1 MIRRSLQLRIALMT
15 SLLIAVSCMT
25 MMVLLGGS
33 GLRRMEEIGKNIE
46 AFELHLDSEGT
57 AADNSAHVVP
67 GLSPDR
73 PSGETSGMMPD
84 WSQNLPSGETS
95 GSVPGETPQASFDPQ
110 GMSREKNLTIVID
123 EAQARFTLTNWY
135 VTAGVTLLSG
145 IIAYFVSG
153 RALRP
158 LEDFSRQIEKVQLTN
173 LEDMHVSTDTLT
185 EFRSIADSF
194 NDMLDRLH
202 VAFAAQRQFTGNA
215 AHELRT
221 PLALLQMRLDAFVEE
236 HPDTDEELTQLIV
249 SLREQTERLAETV
262 TILLEMSSA
271 QHIPRTDHVSLLP
284 MLEEIV
290 TDLTPL
296 AEQKQVALSFGGDDV
311 SLLASDRLLSRLFF
325 NLTENAIK
333 YNRPG
338 GSVSLSVTSAG
349 NIAAAPGDA
358 GCSVPAAHSSTTAGT
373 AAFNV
378 ALSTSDNTSRLT
390 DSALESGIVVTLT
403 DTGFGIP
410 EEDWET
416 IFQPFYRLESS
427 RSRQQGGVGLGL
439 ALAGEIVKLHNG
451 TLRVVESSSAGTTI
465 RVTLPFSS

>member
-1 MIRRSLQLRIALMT
+1 MIRRSLQWRIALMT
-15 SLLIAVSCMT
+15 SLLIATSCMT
-25 MMVLLGGS
+25 MMLLLGGS
-33 GLRRMEEIGKNIE
+33 GLRRMEEIGRNLQALELQMDSTEKNNR
-46 AFELHLDSEGT
+46 S
-57 AADNSAHVVP
+57 S
-67 GLSPDR
+67 SPDSDDSAASVHV
-73 PSGETSGMMPD
+73 PS
-84 WSQNLPSGETS
+84 
-95 GSVPGETPQASFDPQ
+95 ASFDPQ
-110 GMSREKNLTIVID
+110 NMSREKNLTIVIG
-123 EAQARFTLTNWY
+123 EAQAQFTMTNWY
-135 VTAGVTLLSG
+135 VTIGVTLLSG

-158 LEDFSRQIEKVQLTN
+158 LENFSSQIEKVQLTN
-173 LEDMHVSTDTLT
+173 LEDMHVSTDTLA

-221 PLALLQMRLDAFVEE
+221 PLALLQMRLDAFAEE
-236 HPDTDEELTQLIV
+236 HPDMDDELRHLIT

-271 QHIPRTDHVSLLP
+271 RYIPRTDYVSLLP

-296 AEQKQVALSFGGDDV
+296 AEKKQVALSFAGEDA
-311 SLLASDRLLSRLFF
+311 SLYASDRLLSRLFF

-338 GSVSLSVTSAG
+338 GSVSLAVSVSKGEPEHPLTGAG
-349 NIAAAPGDA
+349 QVDSKPLAQAEQLGQSERLGQSKPLEQ
-358 GCSVPAAHSSTTAGT
+358 SKPSK
-373 AAFNV
+373 
-378 ALSTSDNTSRLT
+378 LSTLSVQSRTST
-390 DSALESGIVVTLT
+390 KGGVSGSGSSILIMLK

-439 ALAGEIVKLHNG
+439 ALAGEIVKLHQG
-451 TLRVVESSSAGTTI
+451 TLRVVESSSAGTTLQ
-465 RVTLPFSS
+465 VTLPFSS

>member
-1 MIRRSLQLRIALMT
+1 MIRRSLQWRIALMT
-15 SLLIAVSCMT
+15 SLLIAVSCIT

-46 AFELHLDSEGT
+46 ALELRQHSKDATSGDSASATPRVPSDASLHLTPE
-57 AADNSAHVVP
+57 
-67 GLSPDR
+67 
-73 PSGETSGMMPD
+73 
-84 WSQNLPSGETS
+84 
-95 GSVPGETPQASFDPQ
+95 ETPQASFNPQ
-110 GMSREKNLTIVID
+110 GLSHEKNLTIVID
-123 EAQARFTLTNWY
+123 EAQAQFTLTNWY
-135 VTAGVTLLSG
+135 VTAAVTLLSG

-158 LEDFSRQIEKVQLTN
+158 LEDFSSQIEKVQLTN
-173 LEDMHVSTDTLT
+173 LENMHVSTDTLI

-221 PLALLQMRLDAFVEE
+221 PLALLQMRLDAFTEE
-236 HPDTDEELTQLIV
+236 HPDTDEALTQLVI
-249 SLREQTERLAETV
+249 SLREQTERLSKTV

-271 QHIPRTDHVSLLP
+271 QHIPRTDHVWLLP

-290 TDLTPL
+290 ADLTPL
-296 AEQKQVALSFGGDDV
+296 AEQKHVTLSFGGDDV

-338 GSVSLSVTSAG
+338 GSVSLSVTS
-349 NIAAAPGDA
+349 
-358 GCSVPAAHSSTTAGT
+358 
-373 AAFNV
+373 
-378 ALSTSDNTSRLT
+378 T
-390 DSALESGIVVTLT
+390 DDIVVTLK

-416 IFQPFYRLESS
+416 IFQPFYRLDSS

-451 TLRVVESSSAGTTI
+451 TIRVVKSSPAGTTL

>member
-1 MIRRSLQLRIALMT
+1 MIRRSLQWRIALMT
-15 SLLIAVSCMT
+15 SLLIAVSCIT

-46 AFELHLDSEGT
+46 ALELRQHSKDATSGDSASATPRVPSDASLHLTPE
-57 AADNSAHVVP
+57 
-67 GLSPDR
+67 
-73 PSGETSGMMPD
+73 
-84 WSQNLPSGETS
+84 
-95 GSVPGETPQASFDPQ
+95 ETPQASFNPQ
-110 GMSREKNLTIVID
+110 GLSHEKNLTIVID
-123 EAQARFTLTNWY
+123 EAQAQFTLTNWY
-135 VTAGVTLLSG
+135 VTAAVTLLSG

-158 LEDFSRQIEKVQLTN
+158 LEDFSSQIEKVQLTN
-173 LEDMHVSTDTLT
+173 LENMHVSTDTLI

-221 PLALLQMRLDAFVEE
+221 PLALLQMRLDAFTEE
-236 HPDTDEELTQLIV
+236 HPDTDEALTQLVI
-249 SLREQTERLAETV
+249 SLREQTERLSKTV

-271 QHIPRTDHVSLLP
+271 QHIPRTDHVWLLP

-290 TDLTPL
+290 ADLTPL
-296 AEQKQVALSFGGDDV
+296 AEQKHVTLSFGGDDV

-338 GSVSLSVTSAG
+338 GSVLLSVTGA
-349 NIAAAPGDA
+349 D
-358 GCSVPAAHSSTTAGT
+358 
-373 AAFNV
+373 
-378 ALSTSDNTSRLT
+378 D
-390 DSALESGIVVTLT
+390 IVVTMK

-416 IFQPFYRLESS
+416 IFQPFYRLDSS

-451 TLRVVESSSAGTTI
+451 TIRVVKSSPAGTTL

>member
-1 MIRRSLQLRIALMT
+1 MIRRSLQWRIALMT
-15 SLLIAVSCMT
+15 SLLIAVSCIT

-46 AFELHLDSEGT
+46 ALELRLHSKDATSGDSASATPRVPSDASLHLTPE
-57 AADNSAHVVP
+57 
-67 GLSPDR
+67 
-73 PSGETSGMMPD
+73 
-84 WSQNLPSGETS
+84 
-95 GSVPGETPQASFDPQ
+95 ETPQASFNPQ
-110 GMSREKNLTIVID
+110 GLSHEKDLTIVID
-123 EAQARFTLTNWY
+123 EAQAQFTLNNWY

-158 LEDFSRQIEKVQLTN
+158 LEDFSSQIEKVQLTN
-173 LEDMHVSTDTLT
+173 LENMHVSTDTLI

-221 PLALLQMRLDAFVEE
+221 PLALLQMRLDAFTEE
-236 HPDTDEELTQLIV
+236 HPDTDEALTQLVI
-249 SLREQTERLAETV
+249 SLREQTERLSKTV

-271 QHIPRTDHVSLLP
+271 QHIPRTDHVWLLP

-290 TDLTPL
+290 ADLTPL
-296 AEQKQVALSFGGDDV
+296 AEQKHVTLSFGGDDV

-338 GSVSLSVTSAG
+338 GSVLLSVTGA
-349 NIAAAPGDA
+349 D
-358 GCSVPAAHSSTTAGT
+358 
-373 AAFNV
+373 
-378 ALSTSDNTSRLT
+378 D
-390 DSALESGIVVTLT
+390 IVVTMK

-416 IFQPFYRLESS
+416 IFQPFYRLDSS

-451 TLRVVESSSAGTTI
+451 TIRVVKSSSAGTTL

>member
-1 MIRRSLQLRIALMT
+1 MIRRSLQWRIALMT
-15 SLLIAVSCMT
+15 SLLIAVSCIT

-46 AFELHLDSEGT
+46 ALELRLHSKDATSGDSASAAPRVPSDASLHLTPE
-57 AADNSAHVVP
+57 
-67 GLSPDR
+67 
-73 PSGETSGMMPD
+73 
-84 WSQNLPSGETS
+84 
-95 GSVPGETPQASFDPQ
+95 ETPQASFNPQ
-110 GMSREKNLTIVID
+110 GLSHEKNLTIVID

-158 LEDFSRQIEKVQLTN
+158 LEDFSSQIEKVQLTN
-173 LEDMHVSTDTLT
+173 LENMHVSTDTLI

-221 PLALLQMRLDAFVEE
+221 PLALLQMRLDAFTEE
-236 HPDTDEELTQLIV
+236 HPDTDEALTQLII
-249 SLREQTERLAETV
+249 SLREQTERLSKTV

-271 QHIPRTDHVSLLP
+271 QHIPRTDHVWLLP

-290 TDLTPL
+290 ADLTPL
-296 AEQKQVALSFGGDDV
+296 AEQKHVTLSFGGDDV

-333 YNRPG
+333 YNRRG
-338 GSVSLSVTSAG
+338 GSVSLSV
-349 NIAAAPGDA
+349 
-358 GCSVPAAHSSTTAGT
+358 SST
-373 AAFNV
+373 
-378 ALSTSDNTSRLT
+378 D
-390 DSALESGIVVTLT
+390 DIVVTMK

-416 IFQPFYRLESS
+416 IFQPFYRLDSS

-451 TLRVVESSSAGTTI
+451 TIRVVKSSSAGTTL

>member
-1 MIRRSLQLRIALMT
+1 MIRRSLQWRIALMT
-15 SLLIAVSCMT
+15 SLLIATSCMT
-25 MMVLLGGS
+25 MMLLLGGS
-33 GLRRMEEIGKNIE
+33 GLRRMEEIGRNLL
-46 AFELHLDSEGT
+46 ALELQMDSTEKS
-57 AADNSAHVVP
+57 NLSS
-67 GLSPDR
+67 SPDSDDSAASVHV
-73 PSGETSGMMPD
+73 PS
-84 WSQNLPSGETS
+84 
-95 GSVPGETPQASFDPQ
+95 ASFDPQ
-110 GMSREKNLTIVID
+110 NMSREKNLTIVIG
-123 EAQARFTLTNWY
+123 EAQAQFTMTNWY
-135 VTAGVTLLSG
+135 VTIGVTLLSG

-158 LEDFSRQIEKVQLTN
+158 LEDFSQQIEKVQLTN

-221 PLALLQMRLDAFVEE
+221 PLALLQMRLDAFAEE
-236 HPDTDEELTQLIV
+236 HPDMDDELRHLIT

-271 QHIPRTDHVSLLP
+271 RYIPRTDYVSLLP

-296 AEQKQVALSFGGDDV
+296 AEKKQVALSFAGEDA
-311 SLLASDRLLSRLFF
+311 SLYASDRLLSRLFF

-338 GSVSLSVTSAG
+338 GSVSLAVSVSKGEPEHPLTGAG
-349 NIAAAPGDA
+349 QVDSKPLAQAEQLGQSERLGQSKPLEQ
-358 GCSVPAAHSSTTAGT
+358 SKPSK
-373 AAFNV
+373 
-378 ALSTSDNTSRLT
+378 LSTLSVQSRTST
-390 DSALESGIVVTLT
+390 KGGVSGSGSSILIMLK

-439 ALAGEIVKLHNG
+439 ALAGEIVKLHQG
-451 TLRVVESSSAGTTI
+451 TLRVVESSSAGTTLQ
-465 RVTLPFSS
+465 VTLPFSS

>member
-1 MIRRSLQLRIALMT
+1 MIRRSLQWRIALMT
-15 SLLIAVSCMT
+15 SLLIAVSCIT

-46 AFELHLDSEGT
+46 AMELRQHSKDATSGDSASAAPRVPSDASLHLTPE
-57 AADNSAHVVP
+57 
-67 GLSPDR
+67 
-73 PSGETSGMMPD
+73 
-84 WSQNLPSGETS
+84 
-95 GSVPGETPQASFDPQ
+95 ETPQASFNPQ
-110 GMSREKNLTIVID
+110 GLSHEKNLTIVID
-123 EAQARFTLTNWY
+123 EAQAQFTLTNWY

-153 RALRP
+153 HALRP
-158 LEDFSRQIEKVQLTN
+158 LEDFSSQIEKVQLTN
-173 LEDMHVSTDTLT
+173 LENMHVSTDTLI

-221 PLALLQMRLDAFVEE
+221 PLALLQMRLDAFIEE
-236 HPDTDEELTQLIV
+236 HPDTDAELTQLIT
-249 SLREQTERLAETV
+249 SLREQTERLSKTV

-271 QHIPRTDHVSLLP
+271 QHIPRTDHVWLLP

-290 TDLTPL
+290 ADLTPL
-296 AEQKQVALSFGGDDV
+296 AEQKHVTLSFGGDDV

-338 GSVSLSVTSAG
+338 GSVLLSVTGA
-349 NIAAAPGDA
+349 D
-358 GCSVPAAHSSTTAGT
+358 
-373 AAFNV
+373 
-378 ALSTSDNTSRLT
+378 D
-390 DSALESGIVVTLT
+390 IVVTMK

-416 IFQPFYRLESS
+416 IFQPFYRLDSS

-451 TLRVVESSSAGTTI
+451 TIRVVKSSSAGTTL

>member
-1 MIRRSLQLRIALMT
+1 MIRRSLQWRIALMT
-15 SLLIAVSCMT
+15 SLLIATSCMT
-25 MMVLLGGS
+25 MMLLLGGS
-33 GLRRMEEIGKNIE
+33 GLRRMEEIGRNLL
-46 AFELHLDSEGT
+46 ALELQMDSTEK
-57 AADNSAHVVP
+57 DNRSS
-67 GLSPDR
+67 SPDSDDSAASVHV
-73 PSGETSGMMPD
+73 PS
-84 WSQNLPSGETS
+84 
-95 GSVPGETPQASFDPQ
+95 ASFDPQ
-110 GMSREKNLTIVID
+110 NMSREKNLTIVVG
-123 EAQARFTLTNWY
+123 EAQAQFTMTNWY
-135 VTAGVTLLSG
+135 VTIGVTLLSG

-158 LEDFSRQIEKVQLTN
+158 LEDFSQQIEKVQLTN

-221 PLALLQMRLDAFVEE
+221 PLALLQMRLDAFAEE
-236 HPDTDEELTQLIV
+236 HPDMDDELRHLIT
-249 SLREQTERLAETV
+249 SLREQTECLAETV

-271 QHIPRTDHVSLLP
+271 RYIPRTDHVSLLP

-296 AEQKQVALSFGGDDV
+296 AEKKQVELSFAGEDV
-311 SLLASDRLLSRLFF
+311 SLYASDRLLSRLFF

-338 GSVSLSVTSAG
+338 GSVSLAVSVSKGEQKPSLTG
-349 NIAAAPGDA
+349 
-358 GCSVPAAHSSTTAGT
+358 AGT
-373 AAFNV
+373 ADSKPSAQPELS
-378 ALSTSDNTSRLT
+378 AQTKPPTQSERLGRSTLWAQSKPSKLSTLSAQSRTST
-390 DSALESGIVVTLT
+390 KGGVSGSGSSILITLK

-439 ALAGEIVKLHNG
+439 ALAGEIVKLHQG
-451 TLRVVESSSAGTTI
+451 TLRVVESSSAGTTLQ
-465 RVTLPFSS
+465 VTLPFSS

>member
-1 MIRRSLQLRIALMT
+1 MIRRSLQWRIALMT
-15 SLLIAVSCMT
+15 SLLIAVSCIT

-46 AFELHLDSEGT
+46 ALELRQHSKDATSGDSASATPRVPSDASLHLTPE
-57 AADNSAHVVP
+57 
-67 GLSPDR
+67 
-73 PSGETSGMMPD
+73 
-84 WSQNLPSGETS
+84 
-95 GSVPGETPQASFDPQ
+95 ETPQASFNPQ
-110 GMSREKNLTIVID
+110 GLSHEKNLTIVID
-123 EAQARFTLTNWY
+123 EAQAQFTLTNWY
-135 VTAGVTLLSG
+135 VTAAVTLLSG

-158 LEDFSRQIEKVQLTN
+158 LEDFSSQIEKVQLTN
-173 LEDMHVSTDTLT
+173 LENMHVSTDTLI

-221 PLALLQMRLDAFVEE
+221 PLALLQMRLDAFTEE
-236 HPDTDEELTQLIV
+236 HPDTDEALTQLVI
-249 SLREQTERLAETV
+249 SLREQTERLSKTV

-271 QHIPRTDHVSLLP
+271 QHIPRTDHVWLLP

-290 TDLTPL
+290 ADLTPL
-296 AEQKQVALSFGGDDV
+296 AEQKHVTLSFGGDDV

-338 GSVSLSVTSAG
+338 GSVLLSVTGA
-349 NIAAAPGDA
+349 D
-358 GCSVPAAHSSTTAGT
+358 
-373 AAFNV
+373 
-378 ALSTSDNTSRLT
+378 D
-390 DSALESGIVVTLT
+390 IVVTMK

-416 IFQPFYRLESS
+416 IFQPFYRLDSS

-451 TLRVVESSSAGTTI
+451 TIRVVESSSAGTTL

>member
-1 MIRRSLQLRIALMT
+1 MIRRSLQWRIALMT
-15 SLLIAVSCMT
+15 SLLIATSCMT
-25 MMVLLGGS
+25 MMLLLGGS
-33 GLRRMEEIGKNIE
+33 GLRRMEEIGRNLQALELQMDSTEKNNR
-46 AFELHLDSEGT
+46 S
-57 AADNSAHVVP
+57 S
-67 GLSPDR
+67 SPDSDDSAASVHV
-73 PSGETSGMMPD
+73 PS
-84 WSQNLPSGETS
+84 
-95 GSVPGETPQASFDPQ
+95 ASFDPQ
-110 GMSREKNLTIVID
+110 NMSREKNLTIVIG
-123 EAQARFTLTNWY
+123 EAQAQFTMTNWY
-135 VTAGVTLLSG
+135 VTIGVTLLSG

-158 LEDFSRQIEKVQLTN
+158 LEDFSSQIEKVQLTN
-173 LEDMHVSTDTLT
+173 LEDMHVSTDTLA

-221 PLALLQMRLDAFVEE
+221 PLALLQMRLDAFAEE
-236 HPDTDEELTQLIV
+236 HPDMDDELRHLIT

-271 QHIPRTDHVSLLP
+271 RYIPRTDYVSLLP

-296 AEQKQVALSFGGDDV
+296 AEKKQVALSFSGEDA
-311 SLLASDRLLSRLFF
+311 SLYASDRLLSRLFF

-338 GSVSLSVTSAG
+338 GSVSLAVSVSKGEPEHPLTGAG
-349 NIAAAPGDA
+349 QVDSKPLAQAEQLGQSERLGQSKPLAQ
-358 GCSVPAAHSSTTAGT
+358 SK
-373 AAFNV
+373 
-378 ALSTSDNTSRLT
+378 LSTLSVQSRTST
-390 DSALESGIVVTLT
+390 KGGVSGSGSSILITLK

-439 ALAGEIVKLHNG
+439 ALAGEIVKLHQG
-451 TLRVVESSSAGTTI
+451 TLRVVESSSAGTTLQ
-465 RVTLPFSS
+465 VTLPFSS

>member
-1 MIRRSLQLRIALMT
+1 MIRRSLQWRIALMT
-15 SLLIAVSCMT
+15 SLLIATSCMT
-25 MMVLLGGS
+25 MMLLLGGS
-33 GLRRMEEIGKNIE
+33 GLRRMEEIGRNLL
-46 AFELHLDSEGT
+46 ALELQMDSTEK
-57 AADNSAHVVP
+57 DNRSS
-67 GLSPDR
+67 SPDSDDSAASVHV
-73 PSGETSGMMPD
+73 PS
-84 WSQNLPSGETS
+84 
-95 GSVPGETPQASFDPQ
+95 ASFDPQ
-110 GMSREKNLTIVID
+110 NMSREKNLTIVVG
-123 EAQARFTLTNWY
+123 EAQAQFTMTNWY
-135 VTAGVTLLSG
+135 VTIGVTLLSG

-158 LEDFSRQIEKVQLTN
+158 LEDFSSQIEKVQLTN
-173 LEDMHVSTDTLT
+173 LEDMHVSTDTLV

-221 PLALLQMRLDAFVEE
+221 PLALLQMRLDAFAEE
-236 HPDTDEELTQLIV
+236 HPDMDDDLRHLIT

-271 QHIPRTDHVSLLP
+271 RYIPRTDHVSLLP
-284 MLEEIV
+284 MLEEII

-296 AEQKQVALSFGGDDV
+296 AEKKQVELSFAGEDV
-311 SLLASDRLLSRLFF
+311 SLYASDRLLSRLFF

-338 GSVSLSVTSAG
+338 GSVSLAVSVSNGEQKTSLTG
-349 NIAAAPGDA
+349 
-358 GCSVPAAHSSTTAGT
+358 AGT
-373 AAFNV
+373 ADSKPPAQSERLGRSKPL
-378 ALSTSDNTSRLT
+378 AQSKPSKLSTLSVQSGTSTKGGVSR
-390 DSALESGIVVTLT
+390 SGSSILITLK

-439 ALAGEIVKLHNG
+439 ALAGEIVKLHQG
-451 TLRVVESSSAGTTI
+451 TLRVVESSSAGTTLQ
-465 RVTLPFSS
+465 VTLPFSS

>member
-1 MIRRSLQLRIALMT
+1 MIRRSLQWRIALMT
-15 SLLIAVSCMT
+15 SLLIATSCMT
-25 MMVLLGGS
+25 MMLLLGGS
-33 GLRRMEEIGKNIE
+33 GLRRMEEIGRNLLALELQMDSTEKNT
-46 AFELHLDSEGT
+46 LS
-57 AADNSAHVVP
+57 S
-67 GLSPDR
+67 SPDSDDSAASVHV
-73 PSGETSGMMPD
+73 PS
-84 WSQNLPSGETS
+84 
-95 GSVPGETPQASFDPQ
+95 ASFDPQ
-110 GMSREKNLTIVID
+110 NMSREKDLTIVIG
-123 EAQARFTLTNWY
+123 EAQAQFTMINWY
-135 VTAGVTLLSG
+135 VTIGVTLLSG

-158 LEDFSRQIEKVQLTN
+158 LEDFSSQIEKVQLTN
-173 LEDMHVSTDTLT
+173 LEDMHVSTDTLV

-221 PLALLQMRLDAFVEE
+221 PLALLQMRLDAFAEE
-236 HPDTDEELTQLIV
+236 HPDMDDDLRGLIA

-271 QHIPRTDHVSLLP
+271 RYIPRTDPVSLLP

-296 AEQKQVALSFGGDDV
+296 AEKKQVALSYSGDEV
-311 SLLASDRLLSRLFF
+311 SLYASDRLLSRLFF

-338 GSVSLSVTSAG
+338 GSVSLSVSVSNGDQEPSLPGVGTVESKPSEQSELSGQSKPSAQSELLG
-349 NIAAAPGDA
+349 KLSTLSGQSKLSAKGGISRSDA
-358 GCSVPAAHSSTTAGT
+358 GI
-373 AAFNV
+373 
-378 ALSTSDNTSRLT
+378 L
-390 DSALESGIVVTLT
+390 ITLK

-439 ALAGEIVKLHNG
+439 ALAGEIVKLHQG
-451 TLRVVESSSAGTTI
+451 TIRVVESSSAGTTLQ
-465 RVTLPFSS
+465 VTLPFSS

>member
-1 MIRRSLQLRIALMT
+1 MIRRSLQWRIALMT
-15 SLLIAVSCMT
+15 SLLIATSCMT
-25 MMVLLGGS
+25 MMLLLGGS
-33 GLRRMEEIGKNIE
+33 GLRRMEEIGRNLQALELQMDSTEKNNR
-46 AFELHLDSEGT
+46 S
-57 AADNSAHVVP
+57 S
-67 GLSPDR
+67 SPDSDDSAASVHV
-73 PSGETSGMMPD
+73 PS
-84 WSQNLPSGETS
+84 
-95 GSVPGETPQASFDPQ
+95 ASFDPQ
-110 GMSREKNLTIVID
+110 NMSREKNLTIVIG
-123 EAQARFTLTNWY
+123 EAQAQFTMTNWY
-135 VTAGVTLLSG
+135 VTIGVTLLSG

-158 LEDFSRQIEKVQLTN
+158 LEDFSQQIEKVQLTN

-221 PLALLQMRLDAFVEE
+221 PLALLQMRLDAFAEE
-236 HPDTDEELTQLIV
+236 HPDMDDELRHLIT

-271 QHIPRTDHVSLLP
+271 RYIPRTDYVSLLP

-296 AEQKQVALSFGGDDV
+296 AEKKQVALSFSGEDV
-311 SLLASDRLLSRLFF
+311 SLYASDRLLSRLFF

-338 GSVSLSVTSAG
+338 GSVSLAVSVSKGEPEHPLTGAG
-349 NIAAAPGDA
+349 QVDSKPLAQAEQLGQSERLGQSKPLAQSKP
-358 GCSVPAAHSSTTAGT
+358 SK
-373 AAFNV
+373 
-378 ALSTSDNTSRLT
+378 LSTLSVQSRTST
-390 DSALESGIVVTLT
+390 KGGVSGSGSSILIMLK

-439 ALAGEIVKLHNG
+439 ALAGEIVKLHQG
-451 TLRVVESSSAGTTI
+451 TLRVVESSSAGTTLQ
-465 RVTLPFSS
+465 VTLPFSS

>member
-1 MIRRSLQLRIALMT
+1 MIRRSLQWRIALMT
-15 SLLIAVSCMT
+15 SLLIAISCMT

-33 GLRRMEEIGKNIE
+33 GLRRMEEIGRNLLALEVQMDSTEKNN
-46 AFELHLDSEGT
+46 LSSSSDSDDS
-57 AADNSAHVVP
+57 AASVYVP
-67 GLSPDR
+67 S
-73 PSGETSGMMPD
+73 
-84 WSQNLPSGETS
+84 
-95 GSVPGETPQASFDPQ
+95 ASFDPQ
-110 GMSREKNLTIVID
+110 NMSREKNLTIVIG
-123 EAQARFTLTNWY
+123 EAQAQFTMTNWY
-135 VTAGVTLLSG
+135 VTIGVTLLSG

-158 LEDFSRQIEKVQLTN
+158 LEDFSSQIEKVQLTN
-173 LEDMHVSTDTLT
+173 LEDMHVSTDTLV

-221 PLALLQMRLDAFVEE
+221 PLALLQMRLDAFAEE
-236 HPDTDEELTQLIV
+236 HPDMDDDLRRLIA

-271 QHIPRTDHVSLLP
+271 RYIPRTDPVSLLP

-296 AEQKQVALSFGGDDV
+296 AEKKQVALSYSGDEV
-311 SLLASDRLLSRLFF
+311 SLYASDRLLSRLFF

-338 GSVSLSVTSAG
+338 GSVSLAISVSNG
-349 NIAAAPGDA
+349 DQEPSLPG
-358 GCSVPAAHSSTTAGT
+358 AGT
-373 AAFNV
+373 ADSKSSAQPELS
-378 ALSTSDNTSRLT
+378 AQTKPPTQSERLGRSKPLAQSKPSKLSTLSAQSRTST
-390 DSALESGIVVTLT
+390 KGGVSGSGSSILITLK

-439 ALAGEIVKLHNG
+439 ALAGEIVKLHQG
-451 TLRVVESSSAGTTI
+451 TLRVVESSSAGTTLQ
-465 RVTLPFSS
+465 VTLPFSS

>member
-1 MIRRSLQLRIALMT
+1 MIRRSLQWRIALMT
-15 SLLIAVSCMT
+15 SLLIATSCMT
-25 MMVLLGGS
+25 MMLLLGGS
-33 GLRRMEEIGKNIE
+33 GLRRMEEIGRNLQALELQMDSTEKNNR
-46 AFELHLDSEGT
+46 S
-57 AADNSAHVVP
+57 S
-67 GLSPDR
+67 SPDSDDSAASVHV
-73 PSGETSGMMPD
+73 PS
-84 WSQNLPSGETS
+84 
-95 GSVPGETPQASFDPQ
+95 ASFDPQ
-110 GMSREKNLTIVID
+110 NMSREKNLTIVIG
-123 EAQARFTLTNWY
+123 EAQAQFTMTNWY
-135 VTAGVTLLSG
+135 VTIGVTLLSG

-158 LEDFSRQIEKVQLTN
+158 LEDFSQQIEKVQLTN

-221 PLALLQMRLDAFVEE
+221 PLALLQMRLDAFAEE
-236 HPDTDEELTQLIV
+236 HPDMDDELRHLIT

-271 QHIPRTDHVSLLP
+271 RYIPRTDYVSLLP

-296 AEQKQVALSFGGDDV
+296 AEKKQVALSFSGEDV
-311 SLLASDRLLSRLFF
+311 SLYASDRLLSRLFF

-338 GSVSLSVTSAG
+338 GSVSLAVSVSKGEPEHPLTGAG
-349 NIAAAPGDA
+349 QVDSKPLAQAEQLGQSERLGQSKPLEQ
-358 GCSVPAAHSSTTAGT
+358 SKPSK
-373 AAFNV
+373 
-378 ALSTSDNTSRLT
+378 LSTLSVQSRTST
-390 DSALESGIVVTLT
+390 KGGVSGSGSSILIMLK

-439 ALAGEIVKLHNG
+439 ALAGEIVKLHQG
-451 TLRVVESSSAGTTI
+451 TLRVVESSSAGTTLQ
-465 RVTLPFSS
+465 VTLPFSS

>member
-1 MIRRSLQLRIALMT
+1 MIRRSLQWRIALMT
-15 SLLIAVSCMT
+15 SLLIAVSCIT

-46 AFELHLDSEGT
+46 ALELRLDSKE
-57 AADNSAHVVP
+57 AASGDSASATSRVP
-67 GLSPDR
+67 
-73 PSGETSGMMPD
+73 
-84 WSQNLPSGETS
+84 NLK
-95 GSVPGETPQASFDPQ
+95 PGETPQASFNPQ
-110 GMSREKNLTIVID
+110 GLSREKNLTIVID

-158 LEDFSRQIEKVQLTN
+158 LEDFSSQIEKVQLTN
-173 LEDMHVSTDTLT
+173 LENMHVSTDTLI
-185 EFRSIADSF
+185 EFRSIAHSF

-221 PLALLQMRLDAFVEE
+221 PLALLQMRLDAFAEE
-236 HPDTDEELTQLIV
+236 HPDTDDELTQLV
-249 SLREQTERLAETV
+249 TSLREQTERLSKTV

-271 QHIPRTDHVSLLP
+271 QHIPRTDHVWLLP

-290 TDLTPL
+290 ADLTPL
-296 AEQKQVALSFGGDDV
+296 AEQKHVTLSFGGDDV

-333 YNRPG
+333 YNRRG
-338 GSVSLSVTSAG
+338 GSVSLSVTS
-349 NIAAAPGDA
+349 
-358 GCSVPAAHSSTTAGT
+358 
-373 AAFNV
+373 
-378 ALSTSDNTSRLT
+378 T
-390 DSALESGIVVTLT
+390 DDIVVTLK

-416 IFQPFYRLESS
+416 IFQPFYRLDSS

-451 TLRVVESSSAGTTI
+451 TIRVVKSSSAGTTL

>member
-1 MIRRSLQLRIALMT
+1 MIRRSLQWRIALMT
-15 SLLIAVSCMT
+15 SLLIAVSCIT

-46 AFELHLDSEGT
+46 ALELRQHSKDATSGDSASATPRVPSDASLHLTPE
-57 AADNSAHVVP
+57 
-67 GLSPDR
+67 
-73 PSGETSGMMPD
+73 
-84 WSQNLPSGETS
+84 
-95 GSVPGETPQASFDPQ
+95 ETPQASFNPQ
-110 GMSREKNLTIVID
+110 GLSHEKNLTIVID
-123 EAQARFTLTNWY
+123 EAQAQFTLTNWY
-135 VTAGVTLLSG
+135 VTAAVTLLSG

-158 LEDFSRQIEKVQLTN
+158 LEDFSSQIEKVQLTN
-173 LEDMHVSTDTLT
+173 LENMHVSTDTLI

-221 PLALLQMRLDAFVEE
+221 PLALLQMRLDAFTEE
-236 HPDTDEELTQLIV
+236 HPDTDEALTQLVI
-249 SLREQTERLAETV
+249 SLREQTERLSKTV

-271 QHIPRTDHVSLLP
+271 QHIPRTDHVWLLP

-290 TDLTPL
+290 ADLTPL
-296 AEQKQVALSFGGDDV
+296 AEQKHVTLSFGGDDV

-338 GSVSLSVTSAG
+338 GSVLLSVTGA
-349 NIAAAPGDA
+349 D
-358 GCSVPAAHSSTTAGT
+358 
-373 AAFNV
+373 
-378 ALSTSDNTSRLT
+378 D
-390 DSALESGIVVTLT
+390 IVVTMK

-416 IFQPFYRLESS
+416 IFQPFYCLDSS

-451 TLRVVESSSAGTTI
+451 TIRVVKSSSAGTTL

>member
-1 MIRRSLQLRIALMT
+1 MIRRSLQWRIALMT
-15 SLLIAVSCMT
+15 SLLIAISCIT
-25 MMVLLGGS
+25 MMILLSGS

-46 AFELHLDSEGT
+46 AFELHLDSEDVAPG
-57 AADNSAHVVP
+57 DSATETP
-67 GLSPDR
+67 GVSPD
-73 PSGETSGMMPD
+73 S
-84 WSQNLPSGETS
+84 LP
-95 GSVPGETPQASFDPQ
+95 GSASDSISRETPSESFPPQ
-110 GMSREKNLTIVID
+110 DMRREQNLTIIID
-123 EAQARFTLTNWY
+123 EAQAQFTLTSWY
-135 VTAGVTLLSG
+135 VTAGVTILSG

-153 RALRP
+153 HALRP

-173 LEDMHVSTDTLT
+173 LENMHVSTDTLA

-221 PLALLQMRLDAFVEE
+221 PLALLQMRLDAFAEE
-236 HPDTDEELTQLIV
+236 HPDTDKELTQLIT
-249 SLREQTERLAETV
+249 SLREQTERLSETV

-271 QHIPRTDHVSLLP
+271 RHVPRTDHVSILP

-290 TDLTPL
+290 ADLTPL
-296 AEQKQVALSFGGDDV
+296 AEQKQVSLSYSGDDV

-338 GSVSLSVTSAG
+338 GSVSLSVAG
-349 NIAAAPGDA
+349 A
-358 GCSVPAAHSSTTAGT
+358 
-373 AAFNV
+373 
-378 ALSTSDNTSRLT
+378 DN
-390 DSALESGIVVTLT
+390 IVVTLT

-410 EEDWET
+410 EEEWET
-416 IFQPFYRLESS
+416 IFQPFYRLDSS

-451 TLRVVESSSAGTTI
+451 TLRVVESSSDGTI
-465 RVTLPFSS
+465 LRVTLPFSS

>member
-1 MIRRSLQLRIALMT
+1 MIRRSLQWRIALMT
-15 SLLIAVSCMT
+15 SLLIAVSCIT

-46 AFELHLDSEGT
+46 ALELRLHSKDATSG
-57 AADNSAHVVP
+57 NSASAAPHV
-67 GLSPDR
+67 
-73 PSGETSGMMPD
+73 PSDASLHFTPE
-84 WSQNLPSGETS
+84 
-95 GSVPGETPQASFDPQ
+95 ETPQASFNPQ
-110 GMSREKNLTIVID
+110 GLSHEKNLTIVID

-158 LEDFSRQIEKVQLTN
+158 LEDFSSQIEKVQLTN
-173 LEDMHVSTDTLT
+173 LENMHVSTDTLI

-221 PLALLQMRLDAFVEE
+221 PLALLQMRLDAFTEE
-236 HPDTDEELTQLIV
+236 HPDTDEALTQLV
-249 SLREQTERLAETV
+249 TSLREQTERLSKTV

-271 QHIPRTDHVSLLP
+271 QHIPRTDHVWLLP

-290 TDLTPL
+290 ADLTPL
-296 AEQKQVALSFGGDDV
+296 AEQKHVTLSFGGDDV

-338 GSVSLSVTSAG
+338 GSVLLSVTGA
-349 NIAAAPGDA
+349 D
-358 GCSVPAAHSSTTAGT
+358 
-373 AAFNV
+373 
-378 ALSTSDNTSRLT
+378 D
-390 DSALESGIVVTLT
+390 IVVTMK

-416 IFQPFYRLESS
+416 IFQPFYRLDSS

-451 TLRVVESSSAGTTI
+451 TIRVVKSSSAGTTL

>member
-1 MIRRSLQLRIALMT
+1 
-15 SLLIAVSCMT
+15 
-25 MMVLLGGS
+25 
-33 GLRRMEEIGKNIE
+33 MEEIGKNIE
-46 AFELHLDSEGT
+46 AMELRQHSKDATSGDSASAAPRVPSDASLHLTPE
-57 AADNSAHVVP
+57 
-67 GLSPDR
+67 
-73 PSGETSGMMPD
+73 
-84 WSQNLPSGETS
+84 
-95 GSVPGETPQASFDPQ
+95 ETPQASFNPQ
-110 GMSREKNLTIVID
+110 GLSHEKNLTIVID
-123 EAQARFTLTNWY
+123 EAQAQFTLTNWY

-153 RALRP
+153 HALRP
-158 LEDFSRQIEKVQLTN
+158 LEDFSSQIEKVQLTN
-173 LEDMHVSTDTLT
+173 LENMHVSTDTLI

-221 PLALLQMRLDAFVEE
+221 PLALLQMRLDAFTEE
-236 HPDTDEELTQLIV
+236 HPDTDEALTQLVI
-249 SLREQTERLAETV
+249 SLREQTERLSKTV

-271 QHIPRTDHVSLLP
+271 QHIPRTDHVWLLP

-290 TDLTPL
+290 ADLTPL
-296 AEQKQVALSFGGDDV
+296 AEQKHVTLSFGGDDV

-338 GSVSLSVTSAG
+338 GSVLLSVTGA
-349 NIAAAPGDA
+349 D
-358 GCSVPAAHSSTTAGT
+358 
-373 AAFNV
+373 
-378 ALSTSDNTSRLT
+378 D
-390 DSALESGIVVTLT
+390 IVVTMK

-416 IFQPFYRLESS
+416 IFQPFYCLDSS

-451 TLRVVESSSAGTTI
+451 TIRVVKSSSAGTTL

>member
-1 MIRRSLQLRIALMT
+1 MIRRSLQWRIALMT
-15 SLLIAVSCMT
+15 SLLIAVSCIT

-46 AFELHLDSEGT
+46 ALELRRHSKDATSGDSASAAPRVPSDASLHLTPE
-57 AADNSAHVVP
+57 
-67 GLSPDR
+67 
-73 PSGETSGMMPD
+73 
-84 WSQNLPSGETS
+84 
-95 GSVPGETPQASFDPQ
+95 ETPQASFNPQ
-110 GMSREKNLTIVID
+110 GLSHEKNLTIVID

-158 LEDFSRQIEKVQLTN
+158 LEDFSSQIEKVQLTN
-173 LEDMHVSTDTLT
+173 LENMHVSTDTLI

-194 NDMLDRLH
+194 NDMLDRLQ

-221 PLALLQMRLDAFVEE
+221 PLALLQMRLDAFTEE
-236 HPDTDEELTQLIV
+236 HPDTDEALTQLVI
-249 SLREQTERLAETV
+249 SLREQTERLSKTV

-271 QHIPRTDHVSLLP
+271 QHIPRTDHVWLLP

-290 TDLTPL
+290 ADLTPL
-296 AEQKQVALSFGGDDV
+296 AEQKHVTLSFDGDDV

-338 GSVSLSVTSAG
+338 GSVLLSVTGA
-349 NIAAAPGDA
+349 D
-358 GCSVPAAHSSTTAGT
+358 
-373 AAFNV
+373 
-378 ALSTSDNTSRLT
+378 D
-390 DSALESGIVVTLT
+390 IVVTMK

-416 IFQPFYRLESS
+416 IFQPFYRLDSS

-451 TLRVVESSSAGTTI
+451 TIRVVKSSSDGTTL

>member
-1 MIRRSLQLRIALMT
+1 MIRRSLQWRIALMT
-15 SLLIAVSCMT
+15 SLLIATSCMT
-25 MMVLLGGS
+25 MMLLLGGS
-33 GLRRMEEIGKNIE
+33 GLRRMEEIGRNLL
-46 AFELHLDSEGT
+46 ALELQMDSTEK
-57 AADNSAHVVP
+57 DNRSS
-67 GLSPDR
+67 SPDSDDSAASVHV
-73 PSGETSGMMPD
+73 PS
-84 WSQNLPSGETS
+84 
-95 GSVPGETPQASFDPQ
+95 ASFDPQ
-110 GMSREKNLTIVID
+110 NMSREKNLTIVVG
-123 EAQARFTLTNWY
+123 EAQAQFTMTNWY
-135 VTAGVTLLSG
+135 VTIGVTLLSG

-158 LEDFSRQIEKVQLTN
+158 LEDFSSQIEKVQLTN
-173 LEDMHVSTDTLT
+173 LEDMHVSTDTLV

-221 PLALLQMRLDAFVEE
+221 PLALLQMRLDAFAEE
-236 HPDTDEELTQLIV
+236 HPDMDYDLRGLIA

-271 QHIPRTDHVSLLP
+271 RYIPRTDSVSLLP

-296 AEQKQVALSFGGDDV
+296 AEKKQVALSFSGDEV
-311 SLLASDRLLSRLFF
+311 SLYASDRLLSRLFF

-338 GSVSLSVTSAG
+338 GSVSLAVSVSNG
-349 NIAAAPGDA
+349 DQEPSLPG
-358 GCSVPAAHSSTTAGT
+358 AGT
-373 AAFNV
+373 VESKPSAQSKPSKLTTLPGRSKPSV
-378 ALSTSDNTSRLT
+378 QSELLGQSKLSAKGGVSR
-390 DSALESGIVVTLT
+390 SGSGILITLK

-439 ALAGEIVKLHNG
+439 ALAGEIVKLHQG
-451 TLRVVESSSAGTTI
+451 TIRVVESSSAGTTLQ
-465 RVTLPFSS
+465 VTLPFSS

>member
-1 MIRRSLQLRIALMT
+1 MIRRSLQWRIALMT
-15 SLLIAVSCMT
+15 SLLIAVSCIT

-46 AFELHLDSEGT
+46 ALELRLDSEE
-57 AADNSAHVVP
+57 AALGDSASATSRVP
-67 GLSPDR
+67 SDTSP
-73 PSGETSGMMPD
+73 
-84 WSQNLPSGETS
+84 NLT
-95 GSVPGETPQASFDPQ
+95 PGETPQASFNPQ
-110 GMSREKNLTIVID
+110 GLSHEKNLTIVID

-158 LEDFSRQIEKVQLTN
+158 LEDFSSQIEKVQLTN
-173 LEDMHVSTDTLT
+173 LENMHVGTDTLI

-194 NDMLDRLH
+194 NDMLDRLQ

-221 PLALLQMRLDAFVEE
+221 PLALLQMRLDAFAEE
-236 HPDTDEELTQLIV
+236 HPDTDEELTQLIT
-249 SLREQTERLAETV
+249 SLREQTERLSQTV

-290 TDLTPL
+290 ADLTPL
-296 AEQKQVALSFGGDDV
+296 AEQKHVTLSFGGDDV

-333 YNRPG
+333 YNRRG
-338 GSVSLSVTSAG
+338 GSVSLSVT
-349 NIAAAPGDA
+349 
-358 GCSVPAAHSSTTAGT
+358 GT
-373 AAFNV
+373 
-378 ALSTSDNTSRLT
+378 D
-390 DSALESGIVVTLT
+390 DIVVTLK

-410 EEDWET
+410 EEDWEI
-416 IFQPFYRLESS
+416 IFQPFYRLDSS

-451 TLRVVESSSAGTTI
+451 TIRVVESSSAGTTL

>member
-1 MIRRSLQLRIALMT
+1 MIRRSLQWRIALMT
-15 SLLIAVSCMT
+15 SLLIATSCMT
-25 MMVLLGGS
+25 MMLLLGGS
-33 GLRRMEEIGKNIE
+33 GLRRMEEIGRNLQALELQMDSTEKNNR
-46 AFELHLDSEGT
+46 S
-57 AADNSAHVVP
+57 S
-67 GLSPDR
+67 SPDSDDSAASVHV
-73 PSGETSGMMPD
+73 PS
-84 WSQNLPSGETS
+84 
-95 GSVPGETPQASFDPQ
+95 ASFDPQ
-110 GMSREKNLTIVID
+110 NMSREKNLTIVIG
-123 EAQARFTLTNWY
+123 EAQAQFTMTNWY
-135 VTAGVTLLSG
+135 VTIGVTLLSG

-158 LEDFSRQIEKVQLTN
+158 LEDFSSQIEKVQLTN
-173 LEDMHVSTDTLT
+173 LEDMHVSTDTLA

-221 PLALLQMRLDAFVEE
+221 PLALLQMRLDAFAEE
-236 HPDTDEELTQLIV
+236 HPDMDDELRHLIT

-271 QHIPRTDHVSLLP
+271 RYIPRTDYVSLLP

-296 AEQKQVALSFGGDDV
+296 AEKKQVALSFSGEDV
-311 SLLASDRLLSRLFF
+311 SLYASDRLLSRLFF

-338 GSVSLSVTSAG
+338 GSVSLAVSVSKGEPEHPLTGAG
-349 NIAAAPGDA
+349 QVDSKPLAQAEQLGQSERLGQSKPLEQ
-358 GCSVPAAHSSTTAGT
+358 SKPSK
-373 AAFNV
+373 
-378 ALSTSDNTSRLT
+378 LSTLSVQSRTST
-390 DSALESGIVVTLT
+390 KGGVSGSGSSILIMLK

-439 ALAGEIVKLHNG
+439 ALAGEIVKLHQG
-451 TLRVVESSSAGTTI
+451 TLRVVESSSAGTTLQ
-465 RVTLPFSS
+465 VTLPFSS

>member
-1 MIRRSLQLRIALMT
+1 MIRRSLQWRIALMT
-15 SLLIAVSCMT
+15 SLLIAVSCIT

-46 AFELHLDSEGT
+46 AMELRQHSKDATSGDSASAAPRVPSDASLHLTPE
-57 AADNSAHVVP
+57 
-67 GLSPDR
+67 
-73 PSGETSGMMPD
+73 
-84 WSQNLPSGETS
+84 
-95 GSVPGETPQASFDPQ
+95 ETPQASFNPQ
-110 GMSREKNLTIVID
+110 GLSHEKNLTIVID
-123 EAQARFTLTNWY
+123 EAQAQFTLTNWY
-135 VTAGVTLLSG
+135 VTAAVTLLSG

-158 LEDFSRQIEKVQLTN
+158 LEDFSSQIEKVQLTN
-173 LEDMHVSTDTLT
+173 LENMHVSTDTLI

-221 PLALLQMRLDAFVEE
+221 PLALLQMRLDAFTEE
-236 HPDTDEELTQLIV
+236 HPDTDEALTQLVI
-249 SLREQTERLAETV
+249 SLREQTERLSKTV

-271 QHIPRTDHVSLLP
+271 QHIPRTDHVWLLP

-290 TDLTPL
+290 ADLTPL
-296 AEQKQVALSFGGDDV
+296 AEQKHVTLSFGGDDV

-338 GSVSLSVTSAG
+338 GSVLLSVTGA
-349 NIAAAPGDA
+349 D
-358 GCSVPAAHSSTTAGT
+358 
-373 AAFNV
+373 
-378 ALSTSDNTSRLT
+378 D
-390 DSALESGIVVTLT
+390 IVVTMK

-416 IFQPFYRLESS
+416 IFQPFYCLDSS

-451 TLRVVESSSAGTTI
+451 TIRVVKSSSAGTTL

>member
-1 MIRRSLQLRIALMT
+1 MIRRSLQWRIALMT
-15 SLLIAVSCMT
+15 SLLIAVSCIT

-46 AFELHLDSEGT
+46 ALELRQHSKDATSGDSASATPRVPSDASLHLTPE
-57 AADNSAHVVP
+57 
-67 GLSPDR
+67 
-73 PSGETSGMMPD
+73 
-84 WSQNLPSGETS
+84 
-95 GSVPGETPQASFDPQ
+95 ETPQASFNPQ
-110 GMSREKNLTIVID
+110 GLSHEKNLTIVID
-123 EAQARFTLTNWY
+123 EAQAQFTLTNWY
-135 VTAGVTLLSG
+135 VTAAVTLLSG

-158 LEDFSRQIEKVQLTN
+158 LEDFSSQIEKVQLTN
-173 LEDMHVSTDTLT
+173 LENMHVSTDTLI

-221 PLALLQMRLDAFVEE
+221 PLALLQMRLDAFTEE
-236 HPDTDEELTQLIV
+236 HPDTDEALTQLVI
-249 SLREQTERLAETV
+249 SLREQTERLSKTV

-271 QHIPRTDHVSLLP
+271 QHIPRTDHVWLLP

-290 TDLTPL
+290 ADLTPL
-296 AEQKQVALSFGGDDV
+296 AEQKHVTLSFGGDDV

-338 GSVSLSVTSAG
+338 GSVLLSVTGA
-349 NIAAAPGDA
+349 D
-358 GCSVPAAHSSTTAGT
+358 
-373 AAFNV
+373 
-378 ALSTSDNTSRLT
+378 D
-390 DSALESGIVVTLT
+390 IVVTMK

-416 IFQPFYRLESS
+416 IFQPFYRLDSS

-451 TLRVVESSSAGTTI
+451 TIRVVKSSSAGTTL

>member
-1 MIRRSLQLRIALMT
+1 MIRRSLQWRIALMT
-15 SLLIAVSCMT
+15 SLLIAVSCIT

-46 AFELHLDSEGT
+46 ALELRLDSKE
-57 AADNSAHVVP
+57 AASGDSASATSRVP
-67 GLSPDR
+67 SD
-73 PSGETSGMMPD
+73 TS
-84 WSQNLPSGETS
+84 SNLT
-95 GSVPGETPQASFDPQ
+95 PGETPQASFNPQ
-110 GMSREKNLTIVID
+110 GLSHEKNLTIVID

-158 LEDFSRQIEKVQLTN
+158 LEDFSSQIEKVQLTN
-173 LEDMHVSTDTLT
+173 LENMHVGTDTLI

-194 NDMLDRLH
+194 NDMLDRLQ

-221 PLALLQMRLDAFVEE
+221 PLALLQMRLDAFAEE
-236 HPDTDEELTQLIV
+236 HPDTDEELTQLIT
-249 SLREQTERLAETV
+249 SLREQTERLSQTV

-290 TDLTPL
+290 ADLTPL
-296 AEQKQVALSFGGDDV
+296 AEQKHVTLSFGGDDV

-333 YNRPG
+333 YNRRG
-338 GSVSLSVTSAG
+338 GSVSLSVT
-349 NIAAAPGDA
+349 
-358 GCSVPAAHSSTTAGT
+358 GT
-373 AAFNV
+373 
-378 ALSTSDNTSRLT
+378 D
-390 DSALESGIVVTLT
+390 DIVVTLK

-410 EEDWET
+410 EEDWEI
-416 IFQPFYRLESS
+416 IFQPFYRLDSS

-451 TLRVVESSSAGTTI
+451 TIRVVESSSAGTTL

>member
-1 MIRRSLQLRIALMT
+1 MIRRSLQWRIALMT
-15 SLLIAVSCMT
+15 SLLIAVSCIT

-46 AFELHLDSEGT
+46 ALELRQHSKDATSGDSASATPRVHSDASLHLTPE
-57 AADNSAHVVP
+57 
-67 GLSPDR
+67 
-73 PSGETSGMMPD
+73 
-84 WSQNLPSGETS
+84 
-95 GSVPGETPQASFDPQ
+95 ETPQASFNPQ
-110 GMSREKNLTIVID
+110 GLSHEKNLTIVID
-123 EAQARFTLTNWY
+123 EAQAQFTLTNWY
-135 VTAGVTLLSG
+135 VTAAVTLLSG

-158 LEDFSRQIEKVQLTN
+158 LEDFSSQIEKVQLTN
-173 LEDMHVSTDTLT
+173 LENMHVSTDTLI
-185 EFRSIADSF
+185 EFRSIANSF

-221 PLALLQMRLDAFVEE
+221 PLALLQMRLDAFIEE
-236 HPDTDEELTQLIV
+236 HPDTDAELTQLIT
-249 SLREQTERLAETV
+249 SLREQTERLSKTV

-271 QHIPRTDHVSLLP
+271 QHIPRTDHVWLLP

-290 TDLTPL
+290 ADLTPL
-296 AEQKQVALSFGGDDV
+296 AEQKHVSLSFGGDDV

-338 GSVSLSVTSAG
+338 GSVLLSVTGA
-349 NIAAAPGDA
+349 D
-358 GCSVPAAHSSTTAGT
+358 
-373 AAFNV
+373 
-378 ALSTSDNTSRLT
+378 D
-390 DSALESGIVVTLT
+390 IVVTMK

-416 IFQPFYRLESS
+416 IFQPFYRLDSS

-451 TLRVVESSSAGTTI
+451 TIRVVKSSSAGTTL

>member
-1 MIRRSLQLRIALMT
+1 MIRRSLQWRIALMT
-15 SLLIAVSCMT
+15 SLLIAVSCIT

-46 AFELHLDSEGT
+46 AMELRQHSKDATSGDSASAAPRVPSDASLHLTPE
-57 AADNSAHVVP
+57 
-67 GLSPDR
+67 
-73 PSGETSGMMPD
+73 
-84 WSQNLPSGETS
+84 
-95 GSVPGETPQASFDPQ
+95 ETPQASFNPQ
-110 GMSREKNLTIVID
+110 GLSHEKNLTIVID
-123 EAQARFTLTNWY
+123 EAQAQSTLTNWY

-153 RALRP
+153 HALRP
-158 LEDFSRQIEKVQLTN
+158 LEDFSSQIEKVQLTN
-173 LEDMHVSTDTLT
+173 LENMHVSTDTLI

-221 PLALLQMRLDAFVEE
+221 PLALLQMRLDAFTEE
-236 HPDTDEELTQLIV
+236 HPDTDEALTQLVI
-249 SLREQTERLAETV
+249 SLREQTERLSKTV

-271 QHIPRTDHVSLLP
+271 QHIPRTDHVWLLP

-290 TDLTPL
+290 ADLTPL
-296 AEQKQVALSFGGDDV
+296 AEQKHVTLSFGGDDV

-338 GSVSLSVTSAG
+338 GSVLLSVTGA
-349 NIAAAPGDA
+349 D
-358 GCSVPAAHSSTTAGT
+358 
-373 AAFNV
+373 
-378 ALSTSDNTSRLT
+378 D
-390 DSALESGIVVTLT
+390 IVVTMK

-416 IFQPFYRLESS
+416 IFQPFYCLDSS

-451 TLRVVESSSAGTTI
+451 TIRVVKSSSAGTTL

>member
-1 MIRRSLQLRIALMT
+1 MIRRSLQWRIALMT
-15 SLLIAVSCMT
+15 SLLIAVSCIT

-46 AFELHLDSEGT
+46 ALELRLDSKE
-57 AADNSAHVVP
+57 AASGDSASATSRVP
-67 GLSPDR
+67 SDTSPH
-73 PSGETSGMMPD
+73 
-84 WSQNLPSGETS
+84 LK
-95 GSVPGETPQASFDPQ
+95 PGETPQASFNPQ
-110 GMSREKNLTIVID
+110 GLSREKNLTIVID

-158 LEDFSRQIEKVQLTN
+158 LEDFSSQIEKVQLTN
-173 LEDMHVSTDTLT
+173 LENMHISTDTLI

-221 PLALLQMRLDAFVEE
+221 PLALLQMRLDAFAEE
-236 HPDTDEELTQLIV
+236 HPDTDDELTQLV
-249 SLREQTERLAETV
+249 TSLREQTERLSKTV

-271 QHIPRTDHVSLLP
+271 QHIPRTDHVWLLP

-290 TDLTPL
+290 ADLTPL
-296 AEQKQVALSFGGDDV
+296 AEQKHVTLSFGGDDV

-333 YNRPG
+333 YNRRG
-338 GSVSLSVTSAG
+338 GSVSLSVTS
-349 NIAAAPGDA
+349 
-358 GCSVPAAHSSTTAGT
+358 
-373 AAFNV
+373 
-378 ALSTSDNTSRLT
+378 T
-390 DSALESGIVVTLT
+390 DDIVVTLK

-416 IFQPFYRLESS
+416 IFQPFYRLDSS

-451 TLRVVESSSAGTTI
+451 TIRVVKSSPAGTTL

>member
-1 MIRRSLQLRIALMT
+1 
-15 SLLIAVSCMT
+15 
-25 MMVLLGGS
+25 
-33 GLRRMEEIGKNIE
+33 
-46 AFELHLDSEGT
+46 
-57 AADNSAHVVP
+57 
-67 GLSPDR
+67 
-73 PSGETSGMMPD
+73 
-84 WSQNLPSGETS
+84 
-95 GSVPGETPQASFDPQ
+95 
-110 GMSREKNLTIVID
+110 MSREKNLTIVIG
-123 EAQARFTLTNWY
+123 EAQAQFTMTNWY
-135 VTAGVTLLSG
+135 VTIGVTLLSG

-158 LEDFSRQIEKVQLTN
+158 LEDFSSQIEKVQLTN
-173 LEDMHVSTDTLT
+173 LEDMHVSTDTLA

-221 PLALLQMRLDAFVEE
+221 PLALLQMRLDAFAEE
-236 HPDTDEELTQLIV
+236 HPDMDDELRHLIT

-271 QHIPRTDHVSLLP
+271 RYIPRTDYVSLLP

-296 AEQKQVALSFGGDDV
+296 AEKKQVALSFSGEDV
-311 SLLASDRLLSRLFF
+311 SLYASDRLLSRLFF

-338 GSVSLSVTSAG
+338 GSVSLAVSVSKGEPEHPLTGAG
-349 NIAAAPGDA
+349 QVDSKPLAQAEQLGQSKPLAQSKP
-358 GCSVPAAHSSTTAGT
+358 SK
-373 AAFNV
+373 
-378 ALSTSDNTSRLT
+378 LSTLSVQSRTST
-390 DSALESGIVVTLT
+390 KGGVSGSGSSILIMLK

-439 ALAGEIVKLHNG
+439 ALAGEIVKLHQG
-451 TLRVVESSSAGTTI
+451 TLRVVESSSAGTTLQ
-465 RVTLPFSS
+465 VTLPFSS

>member
-1 MIRRSLQLRIALMT
+1 MIRRSLQWRIALMT
-15 SLLIAVSCMT
+15 SLLIAISCIT
-25 MMVLLGGS
+25 MMILLSGS

-46 AFELHLDSEGT
+46 AFELHLDSEDVAPG
-57 AADNSAHVVP
+57 NSATETP
-67 GLSPDR
+67 GVSPD
-73 PSGETSGMMPD
+73 S
-84 WSQNLPSGETS
+84 LP
-95 GSVPGETPQASFDPQ
+95 GSASDSISRETPSESFPPQ
-110 GMSREKNLTIVID
+110 DMRREQNLTIIID
-123 EAQARFTLTNWY
+123 EAQAQFTLTSWY
-135 VTAGVTLLSG
+135 VTAGVTILSG

-153 RALRP
+153 HALRP

-173 LEDMHVSTDTLT
+173 LENMHVSTDTLA

-221 PLALLQMRLDAFVEE
+221 PLALLQMRLDAFAEE
-236 HPDTDEELTQLIV
+236 HPDTDEELTQLIT
-249 SLREQTERLAETV
+249 SLREQTERLSETV

-271 QHIPRTDHVSLLP
+271 RHVPRTDHVSILP

-290 TDLTPL
+290 ADLTPL
-296 AEQKQVALSFGGDDV
+296 AEQKQVSLSYSGDDV

-338 GSVSLSVTSAG
+338 GSVSLSVAG
-349 NIAAAPGDA
+349 A
-358 GCSVPAAHSSTTAGT
+358 
-373 AAFNV
+373 
-378 ALSTSDNTSRLT
+378 DN
-390 DSALESGIVVTLT
+390 IVVTLT

-410 EEDWET
+410 EEEWET
-416 IFQPFYRLESS
+416 VFQPFYRLDSS

-451 TLRVVESSSAGTTI
+451 TLRVVESSSAGTI
-465 RVTLPFSS
+465 LRVTLPFSS

>member
-1 MIRRSLQLRIALMT
+1 MIRRSLQWRIALMT
-15 SLLIAVSCMT
+15 SLLIATSCMT
-25 MMVLLGGS
+25 MMLLLGGS
-33 GLRRMEEIGKNIE
+33 GLRRMEEIGRNLQALELQMDSTEKNNR
-46 AFELHLDSEGT
+46 S
-57 AADNSAHVVP
+57 S
-67 GLSPDR
+67 SPDSDDSAASVHV
-73 PSGETSGMMPD
+73 PS
-84 WSQNLPSGETS
+84 
-95 GSVPGETPQASFDPQ
+95 ASFDPQ
-110 GMSREKNLTIVID
+110 NMSREKNLTIVIG
-123 EAQARFTLTNWY
+123 EAQAQFTMTNWY
-135 VTAGVTLLSG
+135 VTIGVTLLSG

-158 LEDFSRQIEKVQLTN
+158 LEDFSSQIEKVQLTN
-173 LEDMHVSTDTLT
+173 LEDMHVSTDTLA

-221 PLALLQMRLDAFVEE
+221 PLALLQMRLDAFAEE
-236 HPDTDEELTQLIV
+236 HPDMDDELRHLIT

-271 QHIPRTDHVSLLP
+271 RYIPRTDYVSLLP

-296 AEQKQVALSFGGDDV
+296 AEMKQVALSFSGEDA
-311 SLLASDRLLSRLFF
+311 SLYASDRLLSRLFF

-338 GSVSLSVTSAG
+338 GSVSLAVSVSKGEPEHPLTGAG
-349 NIAAAPGDA
+349 QVDSKPLAQAEQLGQSERLGQSKPLAQSKP
-358 GCSVPAAHSSTTAGT
+358 SK
-373 AAFNV
+373 
-378 ALSTSDNTSRLT
+378 LSTLSVQSRTST
-390 DSALESGIVVTLT
+390 KGGVSGSGSSILIMLK

-439 ALAGEIVKLHNG
+439 ALAGEIVKLHQG
-451 TLRVVESSSAGTTI
+451 TLRVVESSSAGTTLQ
-465 RVTLPFSS
+465 VTLPFSS

>member
-1 MIRRSLQLRIALMT
+1 MIRRSLQWRIALMT
-15 SLLIAVSCMT
+15 SLLIAVSCIT

-46 AFELHLDSEGT
+46 ALELRLDSKE
-57 AADNSAHVVP
+57 AASGDSASATSRVP
-67 GLSPDR
+67 SD
-73 PSGETSGMMPD
+73 TS
-84 WSQNLPSGETS
+84 SNLT
-95 GSVPGETPQASFDPQ
+95 PGETPQASFNPQ
-110 GMSREKNLTIVID
+110 GLSHEKNLTIVID

-158 LEDFSRQIEKVQLTN
+158 LEDFSSQIEKVQLTN
-173 LEDMHVSTDTLT
+173 LENMHVGTDTLI

-194 NDMLDRLH
+194 NDMLDRLQ

-221 PLALLQMRLDAFVEE
+221 PLALLQMRLDAFAEE
-236 HPDTDEELTQLIV
+236 HPDTDEELTQLIT
-249 SLREQTERLAETV
+249 SLREQTERLSQTV

-290 TDLTPL
+290 ADLTPL
-296 AEQKQVALSFGGDDV
+296 AEQKHVTLSFGGDDV

-333 YNRPG
+333 YNRRG
-338 GSVSLSVTSAG
+338 GSVSLSVT
-349 NIAAAPGDA
+349 
-358 GCSVPAAHSSTTAGT
+358 GT
-373 AAFNV
+373 
-378 ALSTSDNTSRLT
+378 D
-390 DSALESGIVVTLT
+390 DIVVTLK

-410 EEDWET
+410 EEDWEI
-416 IFQPFYRLESS
+416 IFQPFYRLDSS

-451 TLRVVESSSAGTTI
+451 TIRVVKSSSAGTTL

>member
-1 MIRRSLQLRIALMT
+1 MIRRSLQWRIALMT
-15 SLLIAVSCMT
+15 SLLIAISCIT
-25 MMVLLGGS
+25 MMILLSGS

-46 AFELHLDSEGT
+46 AFELHLDSEDVAPG
-57 AADNSAHVVP
+57 NSATETP
-67 GLSPDR
+67 GVSPD
-73 PSGETSGMMPD
+73 S
-84 WSQNLPSGETS
+84 LP
-95 GSVPGETPQASFDPQ
+95 GSASDSISRETPSESFPPQ
-110 GMSREKNLTIVID
+110 DMRREQNLTIIID
-123 EAQARFTLTNWY
+123 EAQAQFTLTSWY
-135 VTAGVTLLSG
+135 VTAGVTILSG

-153 RALRP
+153 HALRP

-173 LEDMHVSTDTLT
+173 LENMHVSTDTLA

-221 PLALLQMRLDAFVEE
+221 PLALLQMRLDAFAEE
-236 HPDTDEELTQLIV
+236 HPDTDKELTQLIT
-249 SLREQTERLAETV
+249 SLREQTERLSETV

-271 QHIPRTDHVSLLP
+271 RHVPRTDHVSILP

-290 TDLTPL
+290 ADLTPL
-296 AEQKQVALSFGGDDV
+296 AEQKQVSLSYSGDDV

-338 GSVSLSVTSAG
+338 GSVSLSVAG
-349 NIAAAPGDA
+349 A
-358 GCSVPAAHSSTTAGT
+358 
-373 AAFNV
+373 
-378 ALSTSDNTSRLT
+378 DN
-390 DSALESGIVVTLT
+390 IVVTLT

-410 EEDWET
+410 EEEWET
-416 IFQPFYRLESS
+416 VFQPFYRLDSS

-451 TLRVVESSSAGTTI
+451 TLRVVESSSAGTI
-465 RVTLPFSS
+465 LRVTLPFSS

>member
-1 MIRRSLQLRIALMT
+1 MIRRSLQWRIALMT
-15 SLLIAVSCMT
+15 SLLIATSCMT
-25 MMVLLGGS
+25 MMLLLGGS
-33 GLRRMEEIGKNIE
+33 GLRRMEEIGRNLQALELQMDSTEKNNR
-46 AFELHLDSEGT
+46 S
-57 AADNSAHVVP
+57 S
-67 GLSPDR
+67 SPDSDDFAASVHV
-73 PSGETSGMMPD
+73 PS
-84 WSQNLPSGETS
+84 
-95 GSVPGETPQASFDPQ
+95 ASFDPQ
-110 GMSREKNLTIVID
+110 NMSREKNLTIVIG
-123 EAQARFTLTNWY
+123 EAQAQFTMTNWY
-135 VTAGVTLLSG
+135 VTIGVTLLSG

-158 LEDFSRQIEKVQLTN
+158 LEDFSSQIEKVQLTN
-173 LEDMHVSTDTLT
+173 LEDMHVSTDTLA

-221 PLALLQMRLDAFVEE
+221 PLALLQMRLDAFAEE
-236 HPDTDEELTQLIV
+236 HPDMDDELRHLIT

-271 QHIPRTDHVSLLP
+271 RYIPRTDYVSLLP

-296 AEQKQVALSFGGDDV
+296 AEKKQVALSFSGEDV
-311 SLLASDRLLSRLFF
+311 SLYASDRLLSRLFF

-338 GSVSLSVTSAG
+338 GSVSLAVSVSKGEPEHPLTGAG
-349 NIAAAPGDA
+349 QVDSKPLAQAEQLGQSERLGQSKPLAQSKP
-358 GCSVPAAHSSTTAGT
+358 SK
-373 AAFNV
+373 
-378 ALSTSDNTSRLT
+378 LSTLSVQSRTST
-390 DSALESGIVVTLT
+390 KGGVSGSGSSILIMLK

-439 ALAGEIVKLHNG
+439 ALAGEIVKLHQG
-451 TLRVVESSSAGTTI
+451 TLRVVESSSAGTTLQ
-465 RVTLPFSS
+465 VTLPFSS